1 MVHLGTLW
9 YSWIYWSWTTF
20 DGNIDI
26 LSQIG
31 LMVFHGFPSK
41 EAQEW
46 YITQGMCQEFQETAL
61 GSSKCVTRRKEG
73 NISIFPLKMAQETIQ
88 CVMAMSQEAQETCYR
103 AQESLLRYKL
113 M

>member
-31 LMVFHGFPSK
+31 LMVFHVFPSK

-61 GSSKCVTRRKEG
+61 GSSKCVTRHKEG
-73 NISIFPLKMAQETIQ
+73 NINISIKNGPGDHPM
-88 CVMAMSQEAQETCYR
+88 CYGNVSGGTGNVLYIEPR
-103 AQESLLRYKL
+103 NHY
-113 M
+113 

>member
-1 MVHLGTLW
+1 MGVFDYMVHLGTLW

-61 GSSKCVTRRKEG
+61 GSSKCVTRHKEG
-73 NISIFPLKMAQETIQ
+73 NINISIKN
-88 CVMAMSQEAQETCYR
+88 
-103 AQESLLRYKL
+103 
-113 M
+113 

>member
-1 MVHLGTLW
+1 MIIWYIWVLYGTHGYIGLRLLLME
-9 YSWIYWSWTTF
+9 
-20 DGNIDI
+20 IDI

-61 GSSKCVTRRKEG
+61 GSSKCVTRHKEG
-73 NISIFPLKMAQETIQ
+73 NINISIKNGPGDHPM
-88 CVMAMSQEAQETCYR
+88 CYGNV
-103 AQESLLRYKL
+103 SGGPGNVL
-113 M
+113 

>member
-1 MVHLGTLW
+1 MWVFLIIWYIGVLYGTHR
-9 YSWIYWSWTTF
+9 YIGP

-61 GSSKCVTRRKEG
+61 GSSKCVTRHKEG
-73 NISIFPLKMAQETIQ
+73 NINISIKNGPGNHPM
-88 CVMAMSQEAQETCYR
+88 CYGNV
-103 AQESLLRYKL
+103 SGGPGHVL
-113 M
+113 